1 MTGHARAMPMRR
13 ASTHPDVVART
24 MPGMPGVP
32 SVTIVLPAYNE
43 AERLGPALDEL
54 FGYLRR
60 TGPARDGGRSATEL
74 GAWDVLVVDDGSV
87 DATAEIVEA
96 RPEALPGPDG
106 TAPVLR
112 LLRRPHAGKGAA
124 VRAGVLAATGDLVL
138 FTDADMATPPD
149 QLPLLTEQLLDH
161 HVALGSRVQPDG
173 SDRRASQPLHRRL
186 LGKVFRAAAGFWV
199 TGSVP
204 DTQCGFK
211 GFVREAGQDLF
222 ARQQVTSIVF
232 DAEIIHLAR
241 RRGYR
246 IVIVPVQ
253 WTDKRGSRMRVRP
266 TLALRVLW
274 DLARIPLIH
283 RGVPRS
289 PSATPDPRGSLPSER
304 G

>member
-1 MTGHARAMPMRR
+1 MTAHACVPAQGLTAPRAR
-13 ASTHPDVVART
+13 TFART
-24 MPGMPGVP
+24 MAGMPGVP

-60 TGPARDGGRSATEL
+60 EGPPRSGGRSAMEL
-74 GAWDVLVVDDGSV
+74 GDWDVLVVDDGSA
-87 DATAEIVEA
+87 DATASIVEA
-96 RPEALPGPDG
+96 RPEAQPGQDG
-106 TAPVLR
+106 ATPELR
-112 LLRRPHAGKGAA
+112 VLRRPHAGKGAA
-124 VRAGVLAATGDLVL
+124 VKAGVLAATGDLVI

-149 QLPLLTEQLLDH
+149 QIPLLTEQLLTH
-161 HVALGSRVQPDG
+161 FVALGSRVQPDG
-173 SDRRASQPLHRRL
+173 SDRRASQPIHRRL
-186 LGKVFRAAAGFWV
+186 LGKVFRAIAGFWV

-211 GFVREAGQDLF
+211 GFVRAAGQDLF

-246 IVIVPVQ
+246 IAVVPVS

-283 RGVPRS
+283 RAVPRLPAMAEAGS
-289 PSATPDPRGSLPSER
+289 PRS
-304 G
+304 